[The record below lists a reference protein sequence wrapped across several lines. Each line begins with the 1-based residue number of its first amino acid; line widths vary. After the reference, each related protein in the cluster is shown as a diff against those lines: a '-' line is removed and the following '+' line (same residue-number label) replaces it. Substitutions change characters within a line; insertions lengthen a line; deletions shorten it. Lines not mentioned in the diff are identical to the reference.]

1 MVKERTKAEIVEENE
16 YLKKILSR
24 TIDSQLDIQLNVLKM
39 TKAMM
44 RYQAKINKFDRKF
57 GKVMQ
62 ILNITILVI
71 YTLIYFL
78 GR

>member
-16 YLKKILSR
+16 CLKSLLHKSINA
-24 TIDSQLDIQLNVLKM
+24 QMDIQLNTLKM
-39 TKAMM
+39 ARALMK
-44 RYQAKINKFDRKF
+44 YQAKTNKFDRKF

-62 ILNITILVI
+62 VLNITILVI

>member
-16 YLKKILSR
+16 YLKKMLSR
-24 TIDSQLDIQLNVLKM
+24 TIDSQMDLQLNALKM

-44 RYQAKINKFDRKF
+44 KYQVKLNKFDRKF

>member
-24 TIDSQLDIQLNVLKM
+24 TIASQMDIQLNTLKM
-39 TKAMM
+39 ARALMK
-44 RYQAKINKFDRKF
+44 YQAKTNKFDRKF

-62 ILNITILVI
+62 VLNITILVI

>member
-1 MVKERTKAEIVEENE
+1 MPKERTKAEIVEENE

-24 TIDSQLDIQLNVLKM
+24 AMASQMDIQLNAIKM
-39 TKAMM
+39 TKAII
-44 RYQAKINKFDRKF
+44 RYQAKTNKFDRKF